1 MWDYLAE
8 IGAGSA
14 LALHHREMVDT
25 ALAWQGHIKVYSR
38 IWDQDFGALLTQVRC
53 PLLLMCSE
61 ADVLWPVFDRAIAL
75 RPDARRVVLPGSN
88 FQTDEAPGPV
98 AEALA
103 RFIKDVA

>member
-1 MWDYLAE
+1 M
-8 IGAGSA
+8 
-14 LALHHREMVDT
+14 
-25 ALAWQGHIKVYSR
+25 
-38 IWDQDFGALLTQVRC
+38 
-53 PLLLMCSE
+53 
-61 ADVLWPVFDRAIAL
+61 LWPVFDRAIAL